1 MNKLLVMYS
10 NGQPS
15 LAHIERLKRA
25 QQDVSV
31 VVADSEEIA
40 VRHAADTDI
49 ILGHRYLRQ
58 TLPHVR
64 RLKWVQ
70 STAAG
75 PHHLLSSD
83 LRRVNPILT
92 RCTAFSDVIAWHAF
106 TLALSLVRRIPEAV
120 KAQQQGIWAHSRF
133 NMLPFP
139 QTAMVF
145 GVGCVGRELAMI
157 LRRNGLSVLGV
168 TRKYSPEADAV
179 CDELFCDHNS
189 WFEHLHRADLCFI
202 TLPLTKN
209 TSCFFNEAILRALPQ
224 HAVLVNVGRGGVVD
238 TDALV
243 SILQEGHLGGA
254 ALDVV
259 DPVPSSSSDP
269 VWSAPRLLITPK
281 VAVFHP
287 EHQKKLEAFIENQVI
302 RYLNGETL
310 LDIITINDLAEGD

>member
-1 MNKLLVMYS
+1 MNKLLLMYS
-10 NGQPS
+10 NGRPS
-15 LAHIERLKRA
+15 PAHIERLKRLRK
-25 QQDVSV
+25 DVSV
-31 VVADSEEIA
+31 VVADSEDTAI
-40 VRHAADTDI
+40 RHAADTDV

-64 RLKWVQ
+64 SLKWVQ

-92 RCTAFSDVIAWHAF
+92 RCTAFSDIVAWHAF
-106 TLALSLVRRIPEAV
+106 TLALAIVRRIPEAV
-120 KAQQQGIWAHSRF
+120 KAQQQGIWDQSPF
-133 NMLPFP
+133 DMLPFP
-139 QTAMVF
+139 QTAMIF
-145 GVGCVGRELAMI
+145 GVGCIGRELAMI
-157 LRRNGLSVLGV
+157 LRKNGLTVLGV

-179 CDELFCDHNS
+179 CDELFCANNS
-189 WFEHLHRADLCFI
+189 WREHLHRVDLCLI

-209 TSCFFNEAILRALPQ
+209 TNGLFDETIMRALPQ

-243 SILQEGHLGGA
+243 RILQEGHLGGV

-259 DPVPSSSSDP
+259 DPMPSFSSDP
-269 VWSAPRLLITPK
+269 VWTAPRLLITPK

-287 EHQKKLEAFIENQVI
+287 GHQNKLEAFIESQVR

-310 LDIITINDLAEGD
+310 QSIITIDNLD

>member
-1 MNKLLVMYS
+1 
-10 NGQPS
+10 
-15 LAHIERLKRA
+15 LKKV

-168 TRKYSPEADAV
+168 TRKYSPEAGAV

-224 HAVLVNVGRGGVVD
+224 HAVLVNVGRGGIVD

>member
-1 MNKLLVMYS
+1 MIKLLLMYS
-10 NGQPS
+10 NGRPS
-15 LAHIERLKRA
+15 LAHIERLNGLRE
-25 QQDVSV
+25 DVSV

-40 VRHAADTDI
+40 IEHAADTDI

-75 PHHLLSSD
+75 PHHILSSD
-83 LRRVNPILT
+83 LRRVNPIIT

-106 TLALSLVRRIPEAV
+106 TLALAIVRRIPEAV
-120 KAQQQGIWAHSRF
+120 KAQQQGIWHSPF
-133 NMLPFP
+133 DMLPFP
-139 QTAMVF
+139 KTAMVL
-145 GVGCVGRELAMI
+145 GVGCIGRELATI
-157 LRRNGLSVLGV
+157 LHRNGLTVLGV
-168 TRKYSPEADAV
+168 TNKYSPEADAV
-179 CDELFCDHNS
+179 CDELLCDNNN
-189 WFEHLHRADLCFI
+189 WREHLHRVDLCFI

-209 TSCFFNEAILRALPQ
+209 TSRLFDETTLRALPQ
-224 HAVLVNVGRGGVVD
+224 HAVLVNVGRGGIVD

-254 ALDVV
+254 ALDVI

-269 VWSAPRLLITPK
+269 VWVVPRLLITPK

-287 EHQKKLEAFIENQVI
+287 EHQKKLEAFIENQVR
-302 RYLNGETL
+302 RYLNDETL
-310 LDIITINDLAEGD
+310 LDIITINSLAEGA

>member
-1 MNKLLVMYS
+1 MSKLLLMYS
-10 NGQPS
+10 NVRPS
-15 LAHIERLKRA
+15 QEHIERLKGLCQEMSA
-25 QQDVSV
+25 
-31 VVADSEEIA
+31 VVADSEEVA

-92 RCTAFSDVIAWHAF
+92 RCTAFSDTVAWHAF
-106 TLALSLVRRIPEAV
+106 TLALSMVRRIPDAV
-120 KAQQQGIWAHSRF
+120 KAQQQGVWAYTSF

-145 GVGCVGRELAMI
+145 GVGCIGRELARI
-157 LRRNGLSVLGV
+157 LRRNGLTVLGV
-168 TRKYSPEADAV
+168 TKQYSPEANAV
-179 CDELFCDHNS
+179 CDELFCDNNN
-189 WFEHLHRADLCFI
+189 WREHLHRADLCFI
-202 TLPLTKN
+202 ALPLTKD
-209 TSCFFNEAILRALPQ
+209 TYHLFDETILRVLPP

-243 SILQEGHLGGA
+243 SILREGRLGGA
-254 ALDVV
+254 ALDVI
-259 DPVPSSSSDP
+259 DPIPSSADP
-269 VWSAPRLLITPK
+269 IWTTPHLLITPK
-281 VAVFHP
+281 MAVFHP
-287 EHQKKLEAFIENQVI
+287 EYQKKLEAFIENQVR
-302 RYLNGETL
+302 RYLKGEAL
-310 LDIITINDLAEGD
+310 LDLMTLNDLAEGA

>member
-1 MNKLLVMYS
+1 MYS

-15 LAHIERLKRA
+15 LVHVERLKRVR
-25 QQDVSV
+25 QDLSV
-31 VVADSEEIA
+31 AVADSEEIA
-40 VRHAADTDI
+40 VRHAADTDV

-58 TLPHVR
+58 VLPHVR

-92 RCTAFSDVIAWHAF
+92 RCTVFSDVVAWHAF
-106 TLALSLVRRIPEAV
+106 TLALSLLRRIPEAV
-120 KAQQQGIWAHSRF
+120 KAQQQGVWAHSPF
-133 NMLPFP
+133 DMLPFP
-139 QTAMVF
+139 QTAMIF
-145 GVGCVGRELAMI
+145 GVGCIGRELAMI
-157 LRRNGLSVLGV
+157 LRKNGLAVLGV

-179 CDELFCDHNS
+179 CDELFCANNS

-202 TLPLTKN
+202 TLPLTKS
-209 TSCFFNEAILRALPQ
+209 TSRFFDETVLRALPR

-259 DPVPSSSSDP
+259 DPAPSSSSDP
-269 VWSAPRLLITPK
+269 VWSVPRLLITPK

-287 EHQKKLEAFIENQVI
+287 EYQKKLEAFIENQVI
-302 RYLNGETL
+302 RYLRGETL
-310 LDIITINDLAEGD
+310 LDIISVDKLAGDR

>member
-15 LAHIERLKRA
+15 LGHVERLKKV

-31 VVADSEEIA
+31 IVADSEEIA
-40 VRHAADTDI
+40 IRHAADTDI

-58 TLPHVR
+58 TLPYVQ

-106 TLALSLVRRIPEAV
+106 TLALSVVRRIPEAV
-120 KAQQQGIWAHSRF
+120 KAQQQGVWAHSRF
-133 NMLPFP
+133 DMLPFP

-145 GVGCVGRELAMI
+145 GVGRIGRELAMI

-168 TRKYSPEADAV
+168 TRKYSPEASAV
-179 CDELFCDHNS
+179 CDELFCDYNS

-202 TLPLTKN
+202 TLPLTQY
-209 TSCFFNEAILRALPQ
+209 TSRFFDETILRTLPQ

-238 TDALV
+238 TDALI

-259 DPVPSSSSDP
+259 DPVPSNPSDP

-281 VAVFHP
+281 IAVFHP
-287 EHQKKLEAFIENQVI
+287 EHQKKLEAFIENQVV
-302 RYLNGETL
+302 RYLNGEPL
-310 LDIITINDLAEGD
+310 LDVITVSDLAEGG

>member
-209 TSCFFNEAILRALPQ
+209 TSRFFNEAILRALPQ

>member
-15 LAHIERLKRA
+15 LAHIERLRRV

-120 KAQQQGIWAHSRF
+120 KAQQQGVWAHSRF

-179 CDELFCDHNS
+179 CDELFCGHNS

-209 TSCFFNEAILRALPQ
+209 TSHFFNEAILRALPQ

>member
-15 LAHIERLKRA
+15 LGHIERLKKV

-31 VVADSEEIA
+31 IVADSEEIA
-40 VRHAADTDI
+40 FRHAADTDI

-75 PHHLLSSD
+75 PHHLLSPD

-106 TLALSLVRRIPEAV
+106 TLALSVVRRIPEAV
-120 KAQQQGIWAHSRF
+120 KAQQQGVWAHSRF
-133 NMLPFP
+133 NMLPLP

-145 GVGCVGRELAMI
+145 GVGRIGRELAMI

-179 CDELFCDHNS
+179 CDELFCDDNS

-202 TLPLTKN
+202 ALPLTQY
-209 TSCFFNEAILRALPQ
+209 TSRFFDETILRALPK
-224 HAVLVNVGRGGVVD
+224 HAVLINVGRGGVVD

-243 SILQEGHLGGA
+243 RLLQEGHLGGA

-269 VWSAPRLLITPK
+269 VWTAPRLLITPK

-287 EHQKKLEAFIENQVI
+287 EHQKKLEAFIENQVA
-302 RYLNGETL
+302 RYFRGEKL
-310 LDIITINDLAEGD
+310 LDLITINELAQGN